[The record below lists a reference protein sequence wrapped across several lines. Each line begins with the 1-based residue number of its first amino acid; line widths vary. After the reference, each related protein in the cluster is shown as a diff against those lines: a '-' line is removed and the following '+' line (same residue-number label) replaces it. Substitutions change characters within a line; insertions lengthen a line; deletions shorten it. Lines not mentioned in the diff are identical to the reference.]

1 MPYTVLQTEAF
12 LEWRD
17 RLRDERAKAIIARRI
32 EQVAAGSLGDVKS
45 VGGGVSEMRIAY
57 GPGYRLYFAIRQRVV
72 VILLVGGDKGTQ
84 RTDIRRARE
93 LAKEI

>member
-32 EQVAAGSLGDVKS
+32 ERVTAGSLGDVKS
-45 VGGGVSEMRIAY
+45 VGGGVSEMRIVY
-57 GPGYRLYFAIRQRVV
+57 GPGYRLYFAIRRRVV